1 MKISPCVSHHLMAMT
16 VLLMAAR
23 SSDGFTAPTSHKLTR
38 TSLSSTPYP
47 QQQQQQQQQFQQ
59 QPQQQLQRSDGGKL
73 DLPDNS
79 YAGDGFLKGDS
90 DNGSF
95 LNYDPNNIGLA
106 TPDDIDMFPIY
117 PELELIQ
124 GGGTVKTYKM
134 PPWAERCQMLFRT
147 TGRPIKAKA
156 ELWLGPRRTTH
167 QLHMNVENGDVTPIQ
182 ATLKFKKASQVLKIT
197 TTGSVEFP
205 VLAGVFVPPPGR
217 AEELRLNTE
226 RIWKTCTKAEK
237 KVIQGGIVQDDG
249 KPGPGAYRY
258 WNIPEHVKSVQ
269 ILAWSID
276 TGKKSFKA
284 DIEVLQGPNTNKQ
297 QYFLQCGGGSQPY
310 HGVFQTPGDA
320 CIIGIRNK
328 KFLED
333 GLTQFAVVPYE
344 VYQ

>member
-1 MKISPCVSHHLMAMT
+1 MKIIHAQHVVTLMA
-16 VLLMAAR
+16 LLPSTALAFSIA
-23 SSDGFTAPTSHKLTR
+23 SSKTTSS
-38 TSLSSTPYP
+38 SLYSTYLNTGTD
-47 QQQQQQQQQFQQ
+47 QQQGTQIR
-59 QPQQQLQRSDGGKL
+59 QPDGGPL
-73 DLPDNS
+73 DMPGNDDP
-79 YAGDGFLKGDS
+79 YAGFLKGDADTGVHS
-90 DNGSF
+90 
-95 LNYDPNNIGLA
+95 YDGNQIGLA

-167 QLHMNVENGDVTPIQ
+167 QLHMNVENGDETPIQ
-182 ATLKFKKASQVLKIT
+182 ATLKFKKAAQVLKIT

-205 VLAGVFVPPPGR
+205 VLAGVYVPPPPR
-217 AEELRLNTE
+217 ADELAANTE
-226 RIWKTCTKAEK
+226 RIWKTALKGSEK

-249 KPGPGAYRY
+249 NPGPGAYRY

-320 CIIGIRNK
+320 CIVGIRNK

-344 VYQ
+344 VYT